1 MLKLTRIVL
10 HNSKRFI
17 LISNVRSISYVETSD
32 PGVLETM
39 EKFMIVK
46 EDFLS
51 ESDETNLL
59 NEVQP
64 YMKRLR
70 YEFDHWDNAIH
81 GYRETERKTW
91 NENNQVIL
99 NRVKSFAFEQFK
111 NKNMSNLLNHVHILD
126 LHEDGFIKLHVD
138 STRFCGN
145 TIAGLSLLG
154 DCVMRLQNENDKE
167 KSAKILLKRRSLYI
181 MREAARYEYAHEIL
195 KNEESFFNGDKIE
208 KPRRISII
216 CRNESL
222 EEPN

>member
-70 YEFDHWDNAIH
+70 YEFDHWDN
-81 GYRETERKTW
+81 
-91 NENNQVIL
+91 VI
-99 NRVKSFAFEQFK
+99 FQ
-111 NKNMSNLLNHVHILD
+111 
-126 LHEDGFIKLHVD
+126 KLH
-138 STRFCGN
+138 
-145 TIAGLSLLG
+145 
-154 DCVMRLQNENDKE
+154 
-167 KSAKILLKRRSLYI
+167 
-181 MREAARYEYAHEIL
+181 
-195 KNEESFFNGDKIE
+195 SFFTMYFIL
-208 KPRRISII
+208 II
-216 CRNESL
+216 L
-222 EEPN
+222 Y